1 MSETKKFRITEILE
15 NAKPSTMEPEKKEK
29 VLRNIK
35 RTLMVATIAIPTAAV
50 VTLVKYYSSI
60 PTEIDNSTED

>member
-1 MSETKKFRITEILE
+1 
-15 NAKPSTMEPEKKEK
+15 MEPEKKEK

-35 RTLMVATIAIPTAAV
+35 RTLVVATIALPTAAV

-60 PTEIDNSTED
+60 PTEIEISTED